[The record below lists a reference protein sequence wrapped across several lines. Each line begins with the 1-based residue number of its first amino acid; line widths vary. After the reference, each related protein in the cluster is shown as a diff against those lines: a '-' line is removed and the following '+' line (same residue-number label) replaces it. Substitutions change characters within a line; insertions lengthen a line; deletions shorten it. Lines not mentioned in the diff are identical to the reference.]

1 MVAHFQVDTESVADT
16 EETAMDTD
24 VVEHDEGIALPEARF
39 VLSSKNNSV
48 VYKSIYFRLTQFKSS
63 LQQMF
68 RKQRAQSLTLTHIQ
82 QNINTD
88 SSEQR
93 FTPQEVTGALNQMTE
108 ENQVMLADG
117 IVFLI

>member
-1 MVAHFQVDTESVADT
+1 
-16 EETAMDTD
+16 
-24 VVEHDEGIALPEARF
+24 
-39 VLSSKNNSV
+39 
-48 VYKSIYFRLTQFKSS
+48 
-63 LQQMF
+63 MF

-82 QNINTD
+82 QNINAH
-88 SSEQR
+88 SAEQR

>member
-1 MVAHFQVDTESVADT
+1 MDTEDINSIAADEPVEGTPLSYSRYVNIFLLASVINA
-16 EETAMDTD
+16 
-24 VVEHDEGIALPEARF
+24 IFIFLR
-39 VLSSKNNSV
+39 LS
-48 VYKSIYFRLTQFKSS
+48 QFKAS

-68 RKQRAQSLTLTHIQ
+68 RQQRSQSLSLPHIQ
-82 QNINTD
+82 QNINTHTTG
-88 SSEQR
+88 QH